1 MMHLLDSR
9 QPGFD
14 AALRQLLAF
23 ETAQDPAVDHAVAE
37 IIANVQ
43 TDRKSVV

>member
-1 MMHLLDSR
+1 MHMLDSR

-23 ETAQDPAVDHAVAE
+23 ETAKTRRWTPPSPTSSPA
-37 IIANVQ
+37 
-43 TDRKSVV
+43 RKAGATLR